1 MKFENLKQ
9 LISGDRDARSYYE
22 SLSKEVKDALLA
34 HGDGIN
40 NLEELK
46 HFEQI
51 IKKRG

>member
-9 LISGDRDARSYYE
+9 LISGDRDARNYFD
-22 SLSKEVKDALLA
+22 SLDKDVKDALLA

-40 NLEELK
+40 NLDELK

>member
-1 MKFENLKQ
+1 MRFENLKQ
-9 LISGDRDARSYYE
+9 LISGDMSARNYFE
-22 SLSKEVKDALLA
+22 SLEKDVKDALMA

-46 HFEQI
+46 HFEKI